1 MAQIS
6 NEEFRLL
13 VLRYFD
19 FLINEHSYIYKE
31 IGERKCTLE
40 SPLTK
45 ISIFIE
51 YTTVVVGIEPIG
63 EEAKKLLRENILPEQ
78 LSIIVVS
85 KCLNPGVDYKIIWDN
100 PIDIELERR
109 SKLLKEYCPDF
120 VSDDFSKWISVIECL
135 KKVR

>member
-6 NEEFRLL
+6 NEEFRSL

-19 FLINEHSYIYKE
+19 FLINEHSYTYQE
-31 IGERKCTLE
+31 IGERKFTLE
-40 SPLTK
+40 SPLTR

-51 YTTVVVGIEPIG
+51 YSTVVVGIEPIG

-78 LSIIVVS
+78 LSIIAVS
-85 KCLNPGVDYKIIWDN
+85 KCLNPGVDYKINWDN
-100 PIDIELERR
+100 PIDSELERR
-109 SKLLKEYCPDF
+109 SKLLKEYCSDF
-120 VSDDFSKWISVIECL
+120 VSGDFSKWISVIKCL

>member
-1 MAQIS
+1 M
-6 NEEFRLL
+6 EP
-13 VLRYFD
+13 
-19 FLINEHSYIYKE
+19 K
-31 IGERKCTLE
+31 
-40 SPLTK
+40 
-45 ISIFIE
+45 
-51 YTTVVVGIEPIG
+51 PIG

-120 VSDDFSKWISVIECL
+120 VNGDFSKWISVIECL
-135 KKVR
+135 KKVK